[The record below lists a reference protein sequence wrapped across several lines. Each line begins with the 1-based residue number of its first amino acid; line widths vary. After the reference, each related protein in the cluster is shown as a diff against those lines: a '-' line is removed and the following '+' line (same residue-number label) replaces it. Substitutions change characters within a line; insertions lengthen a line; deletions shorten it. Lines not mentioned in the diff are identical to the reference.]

1 MMNERGVT
9 RRAILKSAGSA
20 TTLALPGVV
29 GTTSPSRASDGML
42 RPEERDAISDVA
54 YNYMAQFDI
63 PGLSVAVAK
72 DGEVVYAE
80 GFGVV
85 SPLLGARINSSHL
98 FRIASISK
106 PITAVGIFTLV
117 EQGRLSP
124 TDRVFGEHGILSE
137 YQPPAN
143 DQFVGEITI
152 DHLLTHTVGGW
163 GNDKDDPMFVHQ
175 DMDHRHLIAWTLEN
189 LPLSRQPGTRYAY
202 SNFGYCLLGRIIE
215 KVTGQSYADYIHQS
229 VLVPSQARECGLPET
244 RCRTVPTAR

>member
-1 MMNERGVT
+1 M
-9 RRAILKSAGSA
+9 
-20 TTLALPGVV
+20 V
-29 GTTSPSRASDGML
+29 GTTSPSQASDGTL
-42 RPEERDAISDVA
+42 QPDEREAISDVA
-54 YNYMAQFDI
+54 HTYMAQFDI

-72 DGEVVYAE
+72 DGEIVYAE

-85 SPLLGARINSSHL
+85 SRLLGTRINPSHL

-106 PITAVGIFTLV
+106 PITAVGIFALV
-117 EQGRLSP
+117 EQGRLST

-137 YQPPAN
+137 YQLPAN
-143 DQFVGEITI
+143 NQFLGEITL

-189 LPLSRQPGTRYAY
+189 MPLLQQPGTRYVY

-215 KVTGQSYADYIHQS
+215 KITGQSYADFIHKS
-229 VLVPSQARECGLPET
+229 VLLPSQA
-244 RCRTVPTAR
+244 